1 MANAVFTAKVETNVS
16 MNLDGISLE
25 SWNRIRDFIRG
36 IVEEENMLKGEALRG
51 EIILPP
57 VDLTK
62 VPDTAGMPDKAESPE
77 KPADPWGKVTR
88 YKNSEDV
95 IALFKDA
102 EANPS
107 GYTWEWRSSK
117 VWMAECP
124 TLANASLHGVAHTL
138 GSMGTLRLVRKDRKY
153 NEEAGVYENVY
164 RVPVPVKAEK
174 AEEETEQKENDNISP
189 EDVAKGKKLRMARIG
204 QDLTIGDLAELIGY
218 DAAII
223 NKWEWG
229 LYTISSAAQTKLEDV
244 FGKKLFAEAVA

>member
-25 SWNRIRDFIRG
+25 SWNRIRDFIRKV
-36 IVEEENMLKGEALRG
+36 VEEENMLKGEAAKG
-51 EIILPP
+51 EIVLPP
-57 VDLTK
+57 VNFMK
-62 VPDTAGMPDKAESPE
+62 VPDTAGTPAEPVIPQKS
-77 KPADPWGKVTR
+77 ADPYAKVER
-88 YKNSEDV
+88 YKNHEAV

-164 RVPVPVKAEK
+164 RVPVPVKTEK
-174 AEEETEQKENDNISP
+174 AEKETAAEENGSIRP
-189 EDVAKGKKLRMARIG
+189 EDVARGQKLRMARIG
-204 QDLTIGDLAELIGY
+204 QNLTIGDLADLIGY

-223 NKWEWG
+223 SKWEWG
-229 LYTISSAAQTKLEDV
+229 RYTISSAAQTKLEDV
-244 FGKKLFAEAVA
+244 FGKNLFAEVTA

>member
-25 SWNRIRDFIRG
+25 SWNRIRDFIRKV
-36 IVEEENMLKGEALRG
+36 VEEENMLKGEAAKG
-51 EIILPP
+51 EIVLPP
-57 VDLTK
+57 ADLTK
-62 VPDTAGMPDKAESPE
+62 IPNTAGTPDKAESPE
-77 KPADPWGKVTR
+77 KPADPYAKVER
-88 YKNSEDV
+88 YKNHEAV

-138 GSMGTLRLVRKDRKY
+138 GSTGTLRLVRKDRKY

-174 AEEETEQKENDNISP
+174 AEKETAAEENGSISP
-189 EDVAKGKKLRMARIG
+189 EDVARGQKLRMARIG
-204 QDLTIGDLAELIGY
+204 RDLTHSDLAELIGY

-229 LYTISSAAQTKLEDV
+229 LYTISSAAQAKLEDI
-244 FGKKLFAEAVA
+244 FGKKLFAEVAA

>member
-36 IVEEENMLKGEALRG
+36 VVEEENMLKGEAAKG
-51 EIILPP
+51 EIVLPP
-57 VDLTK
+57 ADLTK
-62 VPDTAGMPDKAESPE
+62 VPDTAGTPDKAESPE
-77 KPADPWGKVTR
+77 KPADPYAKVER
-88 YKNSEDV
+88 YKNHEDV

-138 GSMGTLRLVRKDRKY
+138 GSMGMLRLVRKDRKY
-153 NEEAGVYENVY
+153 NEEAGIYENVY
-164 RVPVPVKAEK
+164 RVPVPVKTEEAEK
-174 AEEETEQKENDNISP
+174 ETVAEENGSISP

-204 QDLTIGDLAELIGY
+204 HDLTIGDLAELIGY

-244 FGKKLFAEAVA
+244 FGKNLFAEVAA